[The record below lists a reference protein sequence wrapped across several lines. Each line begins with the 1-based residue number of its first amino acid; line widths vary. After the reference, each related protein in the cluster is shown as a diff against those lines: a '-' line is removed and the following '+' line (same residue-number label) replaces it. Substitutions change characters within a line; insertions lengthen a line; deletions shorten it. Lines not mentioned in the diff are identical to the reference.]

1 MSNVDINAVKT
12 YLLGLQQTI
21 CNALQEL
28 DGGAQFIA
36 DEWQREAGGG
46 GTSDRAQLAGHLH
59 LAGGPA
65 GGHGGHPRCI

>member
-21 CNALQEL
+21 CDALQEL

-36 DEWQREAGGG
+36 DSGSAKQVVEA
-46 GTSDRAQLAGHLH
+46 LAEY
-59 LAGGPA
+59 
-65 GGHGGHPRCI
+65 

>member
-21 CNALQEL
+21 CSALQEL

-36 DEWQREAGGG
+36 DQWQREAVVV
-46 GTSDRAQLAGHLH
+46 ALAVFCQV
-59 LAGGPA
+59 AV
-65 GGHGGHPRCI
+65 